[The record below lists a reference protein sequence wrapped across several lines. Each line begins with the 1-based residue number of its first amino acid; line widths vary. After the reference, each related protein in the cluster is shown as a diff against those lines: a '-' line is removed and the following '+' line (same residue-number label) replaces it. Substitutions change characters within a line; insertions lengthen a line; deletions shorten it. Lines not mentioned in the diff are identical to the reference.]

1 MKLTTEQIAQIEE
14 TLVLNGLVYQD
25 VKLELLDHIASE
37 IEERLSNEEISFD
50 IVNKSVFEKWEQS
63 LEISSSGNWLGAF
76 FKAPRVVIE
85 KLVTYS
91 KMQVVFILMSALVFG
106 FVLALIVSNIQ
117 SQQTF
122 NSLNLGLKGAY
133 LILVLAT
140 VLSLFL
146 IWYSKIKTTYGRLFL
161 YRGWLVFL
169 FFFQFNIN
177 NEPLKHF
184 DNNNSFLY
192 NFISCLLIGFPFTYS
207 FFQLLLTV
215 KHYKI
220 VKKLKLV

>member
-1 MKLTTEQIAQIEE
+1 MKLTAQQIAQIEE

-37 IEERLSNEEISFD
+37 IEERLSSEEMSFD
-50 IVNKSVFEKWEQS
+50 IVFKAVFEKWEQS

-106 FVLALIVSNIQ
+106 FVLALVVSNIQ

-133 LILVLAT
+133 LTLVLAT
-140 VLSLFL
+140 VLGLFL
-146 IWYSKIKTTYGRLFL
+146 IWYSKIKTTYGKLFL

-192 NFISCLLIGFPFTYS
+192 NFISCLLIVFPFTYS
-207 FFQLLLTV
+207 FFQLILTV

>member
-37 IEERLSNEEISFD
+37 IEERLSSEEMSFD
-50 IVNKSVFEKWEQS
+50 IVFKAVFEKWEQS

-106 FVLALIVSNIQ
+106 FVLALIVSNTQ

-133 LILVLAT
+133 LVLVLAT
-140 VLSLFL
+140 VLSLFF

-161 YRGWLVFL
+161 YRGWLVF
-169 FFFQFNIN
+169 FFLFQFNII
-177 NEPLKHF
+177 NEPLKNF
-184 DNNNSFLY
+184 DSNNSFLF
-192 NFISCLLIGFPFTYS
+192 NFITCILLGFPFTYC
-207 FFQLLLTV
+207 FFQLMMV
-215 KHYKI
+215 YEHYKI

>member
-1 MKLTTEQIAQIEE
+1 
-14 TLVLNGLVYQD
+14 
-25 VKLELLDHIASE
+25 
-37 IEERLSNEEISFD
+37 
-50 IVNKSVFEKWEQS
+50 
-63 LEISSSGNWLGAF
+63 
-76 FKAPRVVIE
+76 
-85 KLVTYS
+85 
-91 KMQVVFILMSALVFG
+91 MSALVFR